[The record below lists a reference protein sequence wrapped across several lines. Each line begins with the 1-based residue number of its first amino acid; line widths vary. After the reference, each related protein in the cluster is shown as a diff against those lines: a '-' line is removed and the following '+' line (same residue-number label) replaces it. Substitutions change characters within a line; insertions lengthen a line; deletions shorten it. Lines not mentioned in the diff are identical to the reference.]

1 MPSAWTVDLSSAL
14 ARRCGVPSMTAARTT
29 IAVAYH
35 FKTIAA
41 ITGALSLPPRE
52 KASDGVER
60 ASFYRDGRPT
70 AMCVRRERTA
80 GLCACHARRL
90 RVPVVPSLSEGPLP
104 SHRPESPIDGHQP
117 ASARE
122 RRHGEG
128 TDSEGAVGAAV
139 RGSAGERKG
148 ERAGR
153 GGGGGR

>member
-60 ASFYRDGRPT
+60 ASFYHEGRPA
-70 AMCVRRERTA
+70 AMCVRRERAA
-80 GLCACHARRL
+80 GVEAECARWLRL
-90 RVPVVPSLSEGPLP
+90 PVVPPLSEGPLP
-104 SHRPESPIDGHQP
+104 PHSPESPIDARLRIDDHAHRPESALQAGAEARGVRVPP
-117 ASARE
+117 A
-122 RRHGEG
+122 RRPALRAG
-128 TDSEGAVGAAV
+128 TDA
-139 RGSAGERKG
+139 
-148 ERAGR
+148 
-153 GGGGGR
+153 